1 MIRPHHPRPLNRL
14 GKSLAP
20 LLTRAFMRGPLVQAV
35 PLLETYLAII
45 QGKGSGTGWDLQ
57 GEVNV
62 AVSHIHR
69 PDAVIL
75 DVGANTGDWSVH
87 LLQALGSPQ
96 CRIIQIE
103 PSAHCCSILRAL
115 DLPQATCIEA
125 AVGDRPGIATLY
137 SPEPGSA
144 LASLYPRRDSYHQSY
159 TLKEEKVKVVTIDGV
174 IADFGIDVVDFLKLD
189 VEGHELAAL
198 HGAQESLVSR
208 RIKALTFEFGS
219 GNINSRTFFH
229 DFWDML
235 SPLGYTIKRMCPGG
249 ILIPIEEY
257 YEDLEY
263 FRGVSN
269 YLAVLE

>member
-1 MIRPHHPRPLNRL
+1 MI
-14 GKSLAP
+14 
-20 LLTRAFMRGPLVQAV
+20 

-45 QGKGSGTGWDLQ
+45 QGKGSGAGWDLQ
-57 GEVNV
+57 GEISV
-62 AVSHIHR
+62 AVAHIRR

-75 DVGANTGDWSVH
+75 DVGANTGGWSVR
-87 LLQALGSPQ
+87 LLHALGSPE

-103 PSAHCCSILRAL
+103 PSPHCCSILRAL

-125 AVGDRPGIATLY
+125 AVGDRPGTATLY
-137 SPEPGSA
+137 SPEPGSE
-144 LASLYPRRDSYHQSY
+144 LASLYPRRDSYHQAY
-159 TLKEEKVKVVTIDGV
+159 TFTEESVEVVTIDGV
-174 IADFGIDVVDFLKLD
+174 IADFEIDVVDLLKLD

-208 RIKALTFEFGS
+208 RIRALTFEFGS

-235 SPLGYTIKRMCPGG
+235 SPLGYTIQRMCPGG
-249 ILIPIEEY
+249 VLVPVEAY

-263 FRGVSN
+263 FRGATN
-269 YLAVLE
+269 YLAMLE